1 MERVVKLRG
10 RILPIRRSNIDTD
23 QIIPAHWMKRV
34 ERSGYQDGLFEN
46 WRTDPEFVLNDA
58 NRAGATVLLAGE
70 NFGCGSSR
78 EHAVWAL
85 RDYRIQ
91 AVIAPSIADI
101 HRGNLPQEGL
111 VPVELDK
118 SYVDRL
124 FEVAEE
130 DPEVDVQIDILH
142 RTLTCASAN
151 LFDKEFHLD
160 DASHFT
166 LVNGLDPIDQ
176 TLLLKNEILSYES
189 HRNPWLPMIG

>member
-1 MERVVKLRG
+1 M
-10 RILPIRRSNIDTD
+10 
-23 QIIPAHWMKRV
+23 
-34 ERSGYQDGLFEN
+34 
-46 WRTDPEFVLNDA
+46 
-58 NRAGATVLLAGE
+58 
-70 NFGCGSSR
+70 
-78 EHAVWAL
+78 
-85 RDYRIQ
+85 
-91 AVIAPSIADI
+91 
-101 HRGNLPQEGL
+101 
-111 VPVELDK
+111 ELDK